1 MLKKLQSEVINDL
14 QNNPNFI
21 ILNNPLSAPKFIRK
35 LGKGKEKSL
44 TEIYTPKI
52 FYDIISRITPAH
64 LQSFE
69 EGRDVV
75 TLTLNIGEFLK
86 SNNTGNSKSLYRH
99 VIDCIDLLQTTQV
112 KWKDDEKESGTA
124 IITHYEYHPKQGKIE
139 VVLYKEFVKQVI
151 SVTQNEHF
159 SFLKQYL
166 YQLQNAQAIKLFPFF
181 ISWRNKG
188 MVEMSVDFFKKKF
201 DYDTK
206 GYKAFINL
214 RVYVLDPAIE
224 EINKKTNLNVSYK
237 LLGDNLTGKRQRVT
251 GLQFFIKEKPKQAL
265 QKTSTIEYADYEI
278 LETKPLSGTSQVHR
292 ELQPKPSKVETLQ
305 PKKIIVIQAENPYL
319 VDILRVF
326 RVFEPDSTPENING
340 FLSAFADQKAVLEAC
355 LYAEQE
361 QLKRNSIRNF
371 RGYLVMGIP
380 KGLGFGI
387 LEQRA
392 KDQAKA
398 QQVEQK
404 KTAQADKATEL
415 ENLLKEAEIL
425 RGGYRTEMDTL
436 LKDTPIKDKE
446 KVADILRKSSFVH
459 STRTL
464 EELESKICIAA
475 YLATFIAVHPER
487 FGSVQNTYQKA
498 FDGLTAKIKKLDPD
512 KAKNLFHY

>member
-1 MLKKLQSEVINDL
+1 MLKKLQSEVIHDL
-14 QNNPNFI
+14 QNNPDFI

-44 TEIYTPKI
+44 TEIYTPKL
-52 FYDIISRITPAH
+52 FYDIISRITSAH

-124 IITHYEYHPKQGKIE
+124 IITHYEYYPKQGKIE
-139 VVLYKEFVKQVI
+139 VVLYKEFVKQVV
-151 SVTQNEHF
+151 SVTNNEHF

-188 MVEMSVDFFKKKF
+188 IVEMSVDFFKKKF

-224 EINKKTNLNVSYK
+224 EINKKTNLNISYK
-237 LLGDNLTGKRQRVT
+237 LLGDNLTGKRQRVS
-251 GLQFFIKEKPKQAL
+251 GLQFFIKEKVKQQQLPQQTAE
-265 QKTSTIEYADYEI
+265 EYTPVE
-278 LETKPLSGTSQVHR
+278 V
-292 ELQPKPSKVETLQ
+292 VETMRQ
-305 PKKIIVIQAENPYL
+305 VQKSMVEKAENLYL
-319 VDILRVF
+319 IDILRVF
-326 RVFEPDSTPENING
+326 QVFEPDSSPENING
-340 FLSAFADQKAVLEAC
+340 FLSAFDNPKAVLEAC

-361 QLKRNSIRNF
+361 QLKGHAIKNF
-371 RGYLVMGIP
+371 RGYLIAGIP
-380 KGLGFGI
+380 KSLGFGI

-392 KDQAKA
+392 KEQAKT
-398 QQVEQK
+398 QQAAQK
-404 KTAQADKATEL
+404 KTAQVDKAAEL
-415 ENLLKEAEIL
+415 EKLLKDADIL
-425 RGGYRTEMDTL
+425 RGGYK
-436 LKDTPIKDKE
+436 KDINGVIKHTTDVDKE
-446 KVADILRKSSFVH
+446 NVANILRAKSSIYAGKTLADFKGKMFI
-459 STRTL
+459 ST
-464 EELESKICIAA
+464 
-475 YLATFIAVHPER
+475 YVATFIATYPER
-487 FGSVQNTYQKA
+487 FADVQRTYQGK
-498 FDGLTAKIKKLDPD
+498 FNGLTAKIKKLDPSHSTD
-512 KAKNLFHY
+512 LFYY